1 MGGTL
6 EPGVRRPGEVVR
18 MARVRS
24 GLTLAELGNRTG
36 YSAAQVS
43 RYERGVTP
51 LADLVKRYEAAGG
64 RYYVCP
70 ICFNAR
76 KLSPESL
83 IADAEL
89 QGTVPMWAWIGDDA
103 ATTFSY

>member
-6 EPGVRRPGEVVR
+6 ESSVRRPGEVVR
-18 MARVRS
+18 AARLRS

-51 LADLVKRYEAAGG
+51 LRDVTVLRRFARALAISPGELGLAETGPGG
-64 RYYVCP
+64 GSGRALDSRGEWRAFEGGAV
-70 ICFNAR
+70 
-76 KLSPESL
+76 
-83 IADAEL
+83 
-89 QGTVPMWAWIGDDA
+89 
-103 ATTFSY
+103 